1 MEYKDRKKDIL
12 DILYANGRV
21 SVLELAKTLFV
32 SEMTIRRDLSE
43 MEKDGVLKRYRGG
56 AVLTAFSSEMPISQ
70 RFFVDESE
78 KIYLSKKAIN
88 FLSDDL
94 TIFIDSSSTCHYIIP
109 YINRFKN
116 ISIVTNSVNALL
128 IASKSQIPCIL
139 LGGKYYCR
147 DMCFVGSIAEQYA
160 NGVNVDVAFFSSL
173 GLSEDGIISDMD
185 IEQTMIRK
193 IIMSHS
199 KKNIFLFE
207 KNKLNKTYVYT
218 LCHKTDVDE
227 LFIST

>member
-21 SVLELAKTLFV
+21 SVLQLAKTLFV

-56 AVLTAFSSEMPISQ
+56 AVLTAVSSEMPISQ
-70 RFFVDESE
+70 RFFVEESE

-173 GLSEDGIISDMD
+173 GLSEDGIISDRG
-185 IEQTMIRK
+185 IEQTMIIK

-207 KNKLNKTYVYT
+207 KNKLNKIYVYT